1 MTAGTKLCKALI
13 GSYDQWILR
22 KSDTGASADKLH
34 VVTAL
39 KCLLAVSQSAKAAA
53 LECKYL
59 QFCHYKKEHAHSS
72 FFSLITENFPL
83 IFSYF
88 SLKNRLWVLN

>member
-13 GSYDQWILR
+13 VSYDQWILR
-22 KSDTGASADKLH
+22 KSDTGATADKLH

-59 QFCHYKKEHAHSS
+59 QFCHYKMPTVV
-72 FFSLITENFPL
+72 FFSLSTEKFL
-83 IFSYF
+83 DIHIYIYF
-88 SLKNRLWVLN
+88 FFGSKIDCG